1 MSHIKRIRI
10 LLAEREPT
18 TRAALRRLL
27 EDDGMVVCAETG
39 DVDATIET
47 ALCERPD
54 VCLLATSLA
63 GDEAEAISEITAA
76 LPRTVVIVLA
86 GTAERNRLVS
96 AIYAGARG
104 FLLKDMNPER
114 LPLAISG
121 ALRGE
126 AAIPRRLVWELLGE
140 FRRRR
145 IDRTV
150 MAPSGAAKLTQRE
163 WEVLELL
170 AEGRPAAEIARRLS
184 LSPITVRR
192 HISAATTKL
201 GVSSRNEAIELVI
214 GSS

>member
-39 DVDATIET
+39 DADATIKT
-47 ALCERPD
+47 ALRERPD
-54 VCLLATSLA
+54 VCLLAMPLA
-63 GDEAEAISEITAA
+63 GDEANAIGEITAA
-76 LPRTVVIVLA
+76 LPQTVVIVLA
-86 GTAERNRLVS
+86 GAAERDRLVS
-96 AIYAGARG
+96 AIQAGARG

-114 LPLAISG
+114 LQHAISG
-121 ALRGE
+121 ALEGE

-145 IDRTV
+145 GDRTV
-150 MAPSGAAKLTQRE
+150 MAPSGATRLTQRE

-170 AEGRPAAEIARRLS
+170 AEGRPAAEIAKRLS

-192 HISAATTKL
+192 HISTATTKL